1 MEASQ
6 KYRPMLKAGGL
17 LSPRFGYR
25 QTTPLW
31 QGGLKGSLA
40 KGSWHGEAVTEGFY
54 SRHLPKRQANVEC
67 YGLGIPPPRQAGAPP
82 FGKGGLK
89 ASL

>member
-1 MEASQ
+1 MPPQSISHGSFLRIVTSQ
-6 KYRPMLKAGGL
+6 TRPVSAVQPKA
-17 LSPRFGYR
+17 
-25 QTTPLW
+25 PLR
-31 QGGLKGSLA
+31 KGA
-40 KGSWHGEAVTEGFY
+40 GTAGEPPVAFAVTEGFY